1 MELEM
6 NLFDTI
12 FITLQVQKN
21 VIDIFAKYALFLNVE
36 ARIWPAKKE

>member
-1 MELEM
+1 M

-21 VIDIFAKYALFLNVE
+21 VIDIKYALFLNVE
-36 ARIWPAKKE
+36 ARI